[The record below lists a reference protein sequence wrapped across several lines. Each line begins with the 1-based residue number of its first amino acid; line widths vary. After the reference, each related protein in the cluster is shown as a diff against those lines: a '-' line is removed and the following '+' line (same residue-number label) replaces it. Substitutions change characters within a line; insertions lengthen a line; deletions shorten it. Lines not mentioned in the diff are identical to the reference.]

1 MIAHA
6 GPWLT
11 IMGGIIAGDC
21 VVQRL
26 TDFFW
31 IPVHSTHDDN
41 QFLRIARVFYA
52 LGKSIEL
59 LDSWYK
65 DTVKEVPPFDELKPH
80 PHPRFFPSP
89 NAYRDGDNLVR
100 FEYQVPLELN
110 VTCVTYRA
118 KTVGD
123 NPKDIVVKFVTSYG
137 VDAHREMA
145 LAGLAPKL
153 LYYGRIDVERGVLSY
168 GDLRMV
174 VMEHVDG
181 LTLNK
186 ALELGKVPQNFQSDL
201 RKVFQHLHDAG
212 YVYGDLRQ
220 PNVMITREGK
230 VQLIDFD
237 WAGRDGK
244 VKYPIAI
251 STSIDWPAG
260 VQGLTFIHK
269 EHDNAM
275 LDALLNSI

>member
-1 MIAHA
+1 M
-6 GPWLT
+6 
-11 IMGGIIAGDC
+11 
-21 VVQRL
+21 
-26 TDFFW
+26 
-31 IPVHSTHDDN
+31 
-41 QFLRIARVFYA
+41 
-52 LGKSIEL
+52 
-59 LDSWYK
+59 
-65 DTVKEVPPFDELKPH
+65 
-80 PHPRFFPSP
+80 
-89 NAYRDGDNLVR
+89 
-100 FEYQVPLELN
+100 
-110 VTCVTYRA
+110 YRA

-137 VDAHREMA
+137 VDTHWEMA
-145 LAGLAPKL
+145 LASLAPKL
-153 LYYGRIDVERGVLSY
+153 LYYGQIDVEWGVLSY
-168 GDLRMV
+168 GDLHMV

-186 ALELGKVPQNFQSDL
+186 ALELGKVPQNFQSNL
-201 RKVFQHLHDAG
+201 CKVFQHLHDAG

-251 STSIDWPAG
+251 LTSIDWPAG

-275 LDALLNSI
+275 LDTLLNSI